1 MNMSEQIEKQ
11 EYELIETM
19 LETLKSAHTG
29 INAQLEYLVESVGID
44 EDDLAAVKREAN
56 KLYVFNM
63 AMQQY
68 IAATLSKDF
77 NGEIVKDEL
86 LKIRLQRLLS
96 GNDDSALNWFAKKYL
111 D

>member
-1 MNMSEQIEKQ
+1 MNAQITKQ
-11 EYELIETM
+11 EHELIETM

-44 EDDLAAVKREAN
+44 EDDLAEVKNETN
-56 KLYVFNM
+56 KLYVLNM

-68 IAATLSKDF
+68 IAATLSKNF
-77 NGEIVKDEL
+77 NGETVKDDL

-96 GNDDSALNWFAKKYL
+96 GNDDSALNWFSKKYL